1 MFPKLCQI
9 KIGICAA
16 PFPHKQPQ
24 NQVSEQ
30 LLSIIMAG
38 KKGPK
43 AKPMKVGNLKKV
55 RKVVNS
61 QRKLLKRAKENKT
74 KQEKGRKDR

>member
-1 MFPKLCQI
+1 
-9 KIGICAA
+9 
-16 PFPHKQPQ
+16 
-24 NQVSEQ
+24 
-30 LLSIIMAG
+30 
-38 KKGPK
+38 
-43 AKPMKVGNLKKV
+43 MKVGNLKKV